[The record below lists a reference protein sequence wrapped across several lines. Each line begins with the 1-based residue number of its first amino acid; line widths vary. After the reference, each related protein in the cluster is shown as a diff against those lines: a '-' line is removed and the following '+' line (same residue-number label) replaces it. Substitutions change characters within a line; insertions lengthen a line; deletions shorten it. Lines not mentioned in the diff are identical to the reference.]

1 MAVIA
6 GNPQV
11 RHRPLHPLLSLVML
25 ATLTA
30 SMRCTIL
37 ACTCASKHGVDV
49 RHSVPAEGSTTNSV
63 VGCYPQVD
71 AGSDASSDVLHDV
84 YESPSLRAAQDR
96 AQRMESFLALTQRV
110 RPGGM
115 AGECP
120 CRSARQISSIL
131 LHHKMFGSFSSR
143 SITRWLVCYASF
155 LVLPRSFGWLCAQLL
170 QPTASLGTKRLNAAY
185 MLSI

>member
-1 MAVIA
+1 MLFRSSDLQDTSLREECLLPLQLDPSSPYLSPRDHHSDRRLIRRMAVIA

-37 ACTCASKHGVDV
+37 ACTCASNHGVDM

-115 AGECP
+115 AGACP
-120 CRSARQISSIL
+120 CRSARQI
-131 LHHKMFGSFSSR
+131 
-143 SITRWLVCYASF
+143 
-155 LVLPRSFGWLCAQLL
+155 
-170 QPTASLGTKRLNAAY
+170 
-185 MLSI
+185 